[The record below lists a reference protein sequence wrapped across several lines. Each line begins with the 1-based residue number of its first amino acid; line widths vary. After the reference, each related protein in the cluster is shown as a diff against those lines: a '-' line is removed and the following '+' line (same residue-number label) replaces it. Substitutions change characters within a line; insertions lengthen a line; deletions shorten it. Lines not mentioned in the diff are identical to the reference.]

1 MLRRRGS
8 ATLRSMPPCRAYVV
22 EPQRIFAPFLVDA
35 LNDSG
40 LEVTQVS
47 ARFDPTFVA
56 SDPPPI
62 VFLDVDVDTAFPE
75 EVIRLARS
83 SSPSS
88 RVVVYASGD
97 PTPYR
102 RAGADE
108 VVSKTLDVP
117 EFQETMRAL
126 VRRAEC

>member
-1 MLRRRGS
+1 MLRARRS
-8 ATLRSMPPCRAYVV
+8 ATLRSMPPWRTYVV
-22 EPQRIFAPFLVDA
+22 EPQRIFVPFLVDA
-35 LNDSG
+35 LTDSG

-47 ARFDPTFVA
+47 ARFDPAVVA

-62 VFLDVDVDTAFPE
+62 VFLDIDVDTAFPE

-83 SSPSS
+83 TSPRS
-88 RVVVYASGD
+88 VLVVYAAGD
-97 PTPYR
+97 PGPYR

-117 EFQETMRAL
+117 QFQEAMRDLAR
-126 VRRAEC
+126 RRAR